1 VHCLLLQRCGDG
13 NAAHPCLLF
22 YSSLQGPSWMR
33 VYFIFFGQSA
43 NENAVEIVRFRLSTE
58 HYSLFADL
66 EVCGRTMLLSVS
78 LHSNPCMHNGKRSKV
93 RIREE
98 T

>member
-1 VHCLLLQRCGDG
+1 MVMLPIL
-13 NAAHPCLLF
+13 
-22 YSSLQGPSWMR
+22 
-33 VYFIFFGQSA
+33 VYFSILPSKARRGCEFIFFFGQSA